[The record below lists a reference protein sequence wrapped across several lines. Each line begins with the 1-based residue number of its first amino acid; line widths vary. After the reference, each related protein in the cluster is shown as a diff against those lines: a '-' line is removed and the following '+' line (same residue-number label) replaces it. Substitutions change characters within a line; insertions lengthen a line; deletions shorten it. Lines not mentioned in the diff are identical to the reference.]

1 MNQYKIVDLFI
12 EDNIIFNTKS
22 FKYRILTWDG
32 SSPTEQMFFKYEVS
46 EEFLANISE
55 SGMISVLAAKIS
67 ANYDKNLLE
76 AMISYHTSINGLIPK
91 GIGGQTT
98 NVEELSKQLPGVEQ
112 IAVHPVAKNVNS
124 IRNIIINLNDVHKW
138 TREQIADWLDSLDV
152 DLTFKVKEG
161 SNEQD

>member
-1 MNQYKIVDLFI
+1 MTEYKVVDLFI
-12 EDNIIFNTKS
+12 EDNIIFNTRS
-22 FKYRILTWDG
+22 FRYKILVWDG
-32 SSPTEQMFFKYEVS
+32 SSPTEQIFFKYEVS

-55 SGMISVLAAKIS
+55 AGMICELAKKIS
-67 ANYDKNLLE
+67 ANYDKNLLQ
-76 AMISYHTSINGLIPK
+76 AVISYHESVNGLIPK
-91 GIGGQTT
+91 GIIGQTT